1 MFIIGGFLDNSE
13 SIKRIITKKTKNST
27 EWKILE
33 DFCRENDYLDEFF
46 EYKFS
51 SYIKKPNKSS
61 YIKTSSF
68 FENLGVTIFNSVH
81 TAENKSSDIFI
92 DPSSFQDLTDKSK
105 ELESIYLKKY
115 KKEVPSILIHNGI
128 DISLKERVRLID
140 FCIKSNY
147 IIEVINGSINLNK
160 LY

>member
-1 MFIIGGFLDNSE
+1 MDNSE
-13 SIKRIITKKTKNST
+13 SIKRIITKKNKNST

-33 DFCRENDYLDEFF
+33 DFCRDNDYLDEFF
-46 EYKFS
+46 EYKFNLFV
-51 SYIKKPNKSS
+51 KKTNKSS

-92 DPSSFQDLTDKSK
+92 DPSSFQDLNDKSK
-105 ELESIYLKKY
+105 ELELIYLKKY
-115 KKEVPSILIHNGI
+115 KKEIPKILTHNGI

-140 FCIKSNY
+140 FCIRKNLY
-147 IIEVINGSINLNK
+147 IMIENGSISLK
-160 LY
+160 ELL